1 MVPAI
6 RESTEL
12 VLPQRSILT
21 AYALL
26 VPALFGLS
34 GLHRLYLGRWLS
46 GLIWLV
52 TGGFCGIGSLI
63 DMIMLPRMVDDA
75 NRGAPGW

>member
-21 AYALL
+21 AYVLL
-26 VPALFGLS
+26 IPALFGLS

-46 GLIWLV
+46 GLLWIV
-52 TGGFCGIGSLI
+52 TGGFCGIGSVI

-75 NRGAPGW
+75 NRGALGW